1 MNKIPY
7 LVYIVLFLF
16 ACNSEDAIVIDQE
29 EAEEEN
35 TNISNIIK
43 PKGLYSSSLGGGN
56 SLNNSEARG
65 SLVRVKWSELEPQQ
79 GVFDFSKID
88 SQVDIIKAAGKEWS
102 LGLIGGS
109 SSPNWLIDEAGA
121 DSFEILFRN
130 DPVTIPKIWDAIVNE
145 KLAILAEALANKYN
159 DDLSLTLVYIPQMT
173 SNGLEGHFN
182 GVKSDVLLTA
192 GFTPDL
198 WVESVKETARIF
210 ANTFTNKAIAV
221 ELHEI
226 LQDVSIPER
235 IMNDLWNDTSLEQ
248 RVGAAMWWLSGKTS
262 FQSNLVNA
270 LTEFKGDIYAQ
281 VIGRSDQT
289 DRFENDDYI
298 TVFEQAKTIGI
309 RYVEPWEYE
318 FVNDTFPI
326 EMKDFNEYV
335 DTLYK

>member
-1 MNKIPY
+1 MNKTLY
-7 LVYIVLFLF
+7 LIYIVLVLLS
-16 ACNSEDAIVIDQE
+16 CNNEDSIVVNQE
-29 EAEEEN
+29 ENEEI
-35 TNISNIIK
+35 NISNITK

-56 SLNNSEARG
+56 SMNNSEARG
-65 SLVRVKWSELEPQQ
+65 SLIRVKWSELEPQQ

-88 SQVDIIKAAGKEWS
+88 SQVEIVKAAGKEWS

-109 SSPNWLIDEAGA
+109 SSPSWLIDEVGA

-130 DPVTIPKIWDAIVNE
+130 EPVIIPKIWDVIVNQR
-145 KLAILAEALANKYN
+145 LATLAEALANKYN
-159 DDLSLTLVYIPQMT
+159 NDSTLTLVYIPQMT

-182 GVKSDVLLTA
+182 GVQSDVLLAA

-210 ANTFTNKAIAV
+210 ATTFTNKAIAV

-235 IMNDLWNDTSLEQ
+235 IMNDLWNDPSLEQ

-262 FQSNLVNA
+262 FQTNLVNA
-270 LTEFKGDIYAQ
+270 LTLFPGDIYAQ

-289 DRFENDDYI
+289 DRFENDDYT
-298 TVFEQAKTIGI
+298 TVFEQAKAIGI
-309 RYVEPWEYE
+309 RYIEPWEYE
-318 FVNDTFPI
+318 FVNDTFPV
-326 EMKDFNEYV
+326 EMKDFNDYV
-335 DTLYK
+335 DVLYE